1 MNRFT
6 SILLIVIVFSG
17 FAINNSYALSITG
30 DDDPRNVILISWDG
44 VNRDVL
50 YYLLEQGELP
60 NLRRLIEQGSIV
72 DMRISD
78 HQTDSIAGH
87 AEMLT
92 GYGPS
97 FTNIDSKENVQRL
110 PERYT
115 ILERLEVYYGHENI
129 NTIFISGKWGTNT
142 LFTDSIQKLDV
153 YDVSDAEVSIIG
165 EKSVRYISEFGN
177 ERFFAFIHFAEP
189 DSRGHVFGTES
200 PEYFNSILA
209 LDNWLGKIM
218 DELKSQGIEDST
230 IIYVTTDHGFDGGD
244 HEISPYIFLASNSQN
259 LVRDGKQLDIVP
271 TIFTELGISPC
282 LISISQFAIPY
293 TGRPLTKYGV
303 SCMGVSIISAI
314 ILVALG
320 YFYIKKSRLF

>member
-6 SILLIVIVFSG
+6 SILLIIIVFSG
-17 FAINNSYALSITG
+17 FIINNSYALSITG
-30 DDDPRNVILISWDG
+30 DDDPRNIILISWDG

-60 NLRRLIEQGSIV
+60 NLKMLIEQGSIV

-97 FTNIDSKENVQRL
+97 FTNIYSKENVQRL

-129 NTIFISGKWGTNT
+129 NTIFVSGKQGTNT
-142 LFTDSIQKLDV
+142 LFTDSIQKLDM
-153 YDVSDAEVSIIG
+153 YDVSDAEESVVG
-165 EKSVRYISEFGN
+165 EKSIRYISEFGN

-200 PEYFNSILA
+200 PEYFNSIVV
-209 LDNWLGKIM
+209 LDHWLGKIM
-218 DELKSQGIEDST
+218 DELKSQNIEDRT
-230 IIYVTTDHGFDGGD
+230 TIYVTTDHGFDGGG
-244 HEISPYIFLASNSQN
+244 HEISPFIFLASNSHN
-259 LVRDGKQLDIVP
+259 LASDGKQLDIVP
-271 TIFTELGISPC
+271 TIFTELGINPC

-293 TGRPLTKYGV
+293 TGKPLTKYNV
-303 SCMGVSIISAI
+303 SCMGTIIISTI
-314 ILVALG
+314 ILVVLG
-320 YFYIKKSRLF
+320 YFYIKKSR